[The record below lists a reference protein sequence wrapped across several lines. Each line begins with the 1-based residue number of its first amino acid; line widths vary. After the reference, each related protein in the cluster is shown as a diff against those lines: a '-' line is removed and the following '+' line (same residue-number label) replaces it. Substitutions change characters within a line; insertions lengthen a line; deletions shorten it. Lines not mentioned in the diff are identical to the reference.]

1 MWRKIGVVRMNK
13 QDIEKALRFFRGL
26 MEGGRCYDD
35 KCETCDAQETAID
48 VLEHQL
54 TNGWIPISERLPE
67 EKEGCRDICQM
78 EKVGD
83 DINIYPVDTEHF
95 KASDEVLVTVIDLGD
110 GHVFPSVDNIVNGK
124 WQTYEGDLWKVLAWM
139 PLPEPYR
146 EKSLK
151 EENHEY

>member
-1 MWRKIGVVRMNK
+1 MSDLISRQALLEEIYGSNRPKIYNR
-13 QDIEKALRFFRGL
+13 
-26 MEGGRCYDD
+26 
-35 KCETCDAQETAID
+35 TQEVD
-48 VLEHQL
+48 
-54 TNGWIPISERLPE
+54 WIPCKDRLPE